1 MNFFLGLEKE
11 ETRIL
16 LRDILIAT
24 AYQQDTLILDLQV
37 RYIR

>member
-1 MNFFLGLEKE
+1 
-11 ETRIL
+11 L

-37 RYIR
+37 RYIRWS